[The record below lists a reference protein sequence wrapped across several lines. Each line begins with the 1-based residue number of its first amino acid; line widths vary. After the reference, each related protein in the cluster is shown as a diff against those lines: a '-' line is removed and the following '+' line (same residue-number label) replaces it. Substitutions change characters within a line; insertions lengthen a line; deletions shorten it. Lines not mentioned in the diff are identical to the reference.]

1 MALDRRRFNGQTF
14 SNVFVCPY
22 SPCNDAMLGLQ
33 SVSEIRLTLNDQL
46 TPSSSAIAP
55 RIVDEVL
62 AHEQDCEDLVLFRL
76 SSFWYCVVKTYL
88 EAHAH

>member
-1 MALDRRRFNGQTF
+1 MALDRRRFNGPTY
-14 SNVFVCPY
+14 SNDFVHPY
-22 SPCNDAMLGLQ
+22 LPCNDAMLGLQ
-33 SVSEIRLTLNDQL
+33 SVPEISLTLNDQL
-46 TPSSSAIAP
+46 TPSSSSIAP

-62 AHEQDCEDLVLFRL
+62 AYEQDCEDLVLFRL